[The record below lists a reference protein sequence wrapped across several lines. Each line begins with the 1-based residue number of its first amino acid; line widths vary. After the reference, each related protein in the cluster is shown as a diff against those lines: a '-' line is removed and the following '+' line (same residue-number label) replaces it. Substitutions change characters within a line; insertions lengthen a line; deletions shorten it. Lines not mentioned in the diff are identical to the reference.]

1 MLIDTYTMIVPEVGT
16 FSEYEQFYLMYGSII
31 RNSIITWKLLNE
43 TKEKLPN
50 LYIEILQ
57 NMRRNEKSLPSSFIS
72 LGLKYNP
79 GIRKNYE
86 KSIANSDIDEIK
98 QYFDDDI
105 SAFIDYLTNKQQFL
119 NLYTAFE
126 GTIRSYIGRTYQ
138 IAECRQEELVTKLLE
153 KENNFLSHF
162 SNLCSCTF
170 SEEQL
175 KKIWQYYTLL
185 RNLYSHSAGHIGQ
198 RFLSTINGLKTCLTN
213 FIKND
218 SALQIEL
225 SLFLKN
231 DTDLFQFA
239 QGKTATKGKL
249 FIISEYNL
257 RFFRNLIVHI
267 WETLYVNQVPLV
279 NVKNN
284 FSFVNNTFEF
294 RFCTGNKEYEKL
306 QEKEQNITQNNP
318 CFNISGYM
326 CPQCQELGIIL
337 YKAKF
342 NPNIDVSKLIF
353 NKGDPTYMARNVF
366 TCPGCH
372 SFYFPKYQEELKQ
385 NNGFNLLNLN
395 EIEYENLL
403 NLFETKADINYG
415 YSF

>member
-1 MLIDTYTMIVPEVGT
+1 MLIDTYTMIVPEAGT

-31 RNSIITWKLLNE
+31 RNSIITWKLLDE

-57 NMRRNEKSLPSSFIS
+57 NMRLNEKSLPSSFIS

-98 QYFDDDI
+98 QYFGNDI
-105 SAFIDYLTNKQQFL
+105 SSFIEYITNKQQFL

-126 GTIRSYIGRTYQ
+126 GTMRSYIRGKYK
-138 IAECRQEELVTKLLE
+138 IAECKQEELVTKLLE

-170 SEEQL
+170 TEEQL

-185 RNLYSHSAGHIGQ
+185 RNLYSHSAGYIGQ
-198 RFLSTINGLKTCLTN
+198 RFLNIINGLKTCLTN

-218 SALQIEL
+218 STLQIEL

-231 DTDLFQFA
+231 DTDLFQFE
-239 QGKTATKGKL
+239 QGRTANKGKL

-267 WETLYVNQVPLV
+267 WETLYINQVPLV
-279 NVKNN
+279 NVKKN
-284 FSFVNNTFEF
+284 FSFVNNTFKF
-294 RFCTGNKEYEKL
+294 RFCTGNKEYEML
-306 QEKEQNITQNNP
+306 QEKEQNITLNNP

-342 NPNIDVSKLIF
+342 KQNIDVSKLIF
-353 NKGDPTYMARNVF
+353 NKSAPTYMARNVF

-372 SFYFPKYQEELKQ
+372 SFYFPKYQEELKL

-403 NLFETKADINYG
+403 SLFESKADINYG
-415 YSF
+415 YSS